1 MPGSSG
7 VFSLRQIFVLLIV
20 VALTVLL
27 VRQVTW
33 RALLVGTGG
42 ILFAAAGGIYVFFP
56 SRKGYER
63 PGRAFRPGRGTGLWG
78 WLWAY
83 GSRGLYGNGHRPRIV
98 GSARLG
104 RGHGHRRP
112 P

>member
-20 VALTVLL
+20 GALTVLL

-42 ILFAAAGGIYVFFP
+42 ILFAAAVGIYGFFP

-63 PGRAFRPGRGTGLWG
+63 PGRAFRHGRGTGLWW
-78 WLWAY
+78 WLWAH
-83 GSRGLYGNGHRPRIV
+83 GSMAVFRTGIGLLIV
-98 GSARLG
+98 GTA
-104 RGHGHRRP
+104 
-112 P
+112 

>member
-33 RALLVGTGG
+33 HALLVGTGG
-42 ILFAAAGGIYVFFP
+42 ILFAAAVGIYVFFP

-63 PGRAFRPGRGTGLWG
+63 PGRAFRHGRGTGLWCG
-78 WLWAY
+78 YGHTARWLCTVLALDC
-83 GSRGLYGNGHRPRIV
+83 SS
-98 GSARLG
+98 SAL
-104 RGHGHRRP
+104 P
-112 P
+112 ES

>member
-20 VALTVLL
+20 VTLTVLL

-33 RALLVGTGG
+33 HGLLIGTGG
-42 ILFAAAGGIYVFFP
+42 ILFAAAVGIYVFFP
-56 SRKGYER
+56 SRTGYER
-63 PGRAFRPGRGTGLWG
+63 PGRAFRPGRGTGLWW

-83 GSRGLYGNGHRPRIV
+83 GSMGLYGTGIGLLIV
-98 GSARLG
+98 GTA
-104 RGHGHRRP
+104 
-112 P
+112 